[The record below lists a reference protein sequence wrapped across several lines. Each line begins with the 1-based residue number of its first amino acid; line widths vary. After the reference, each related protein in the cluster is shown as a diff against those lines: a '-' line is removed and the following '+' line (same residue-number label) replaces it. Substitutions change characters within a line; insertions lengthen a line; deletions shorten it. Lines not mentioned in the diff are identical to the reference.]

1 MAIRGI
7 LLAVSVIMALPG
19 WTAGQTRSS
28 DAQRRRDQ
36 IRMMEGVLTEAV
48 RLGAEQLGREMQAS
62 SPNLVMLT
70 GTARA
75 RGFVLDGYGVFFD
88 VEIPALR
95 PSVVWSMRTMERD
108 LALGSALESLKQHLA
123 SLPESASRMQ
133 LEQAFKRLALQVGPV
148 PTPQSTAQ
156 GRSGIVSSA
165 NAMPPAAPDPDKEYT
180 ESVKE
185 ALIDAMLDH
194 SLPMNLAPDEWLTV
208 AARDGFGPLV
218 QGEIYDA
225 STIVIRVRGS
235 ALAAYAADRTKRD
248 EVRKSVE
255 VRVF

>member
-7 LLAVSVIMALPG
+7 VLAVAVIMALPG
-19 WTAGQTRSS
+19 WTTAQMRSS

-70 GTARA
+70 GSARA

-108 LALGSALESLKQHLA
+108 LALGSALQSLKQHLA
-123 SLPESASRMQ
+123 SLPESSNRMQ
-133 LEQAFKRLALQVGPV
+133 LEQAFRRLALQVGPV
-148 PTPQSTAQ
+148 PTPPNAQ
-156 GRSGIVSSA
+156 GRQGLVSSA

-194 SLPMNLAPDEWLTV
+194 SLPMNLGPDEWLTV

-248 EVRKSVE
+248 EVRRSVE

>member
-1 MAIRGI
+1 MAISGI
-7 LLAVSVIMALPG
+7 LLAFSIFLALPG
-19 WTAGQTRSS
+19 WTADQTRSS

-75 RGFVLDGYGVFFD
+75 RGFILDGYGVFFD

-95 PSVVWSMRTMERD
+95 PSVVWTMRTMERD
-108 LALGSALESLKQHLA
+108 LALGSALDSLKQHLA
-123 SLPESASRMQ
+123 SLPESPSRMQ
-133 LEQAFKRLALQVGPV
+133 LEQAFRRLALQVGPV
-148 PTPQSTAQ
+148 PTPQSAGQ
-156 GRSGIVSSA
+156 RPGIVSSA
-165 NAMPPAAPDPDKEYT
+165 ETTAPAAPDPDKEYT
-180 ESVKE
+180 ETVKE